1 MKFFVEYK
9 WPLLTIFMIS
19 GALIYWGIEDED
31 KVWVSIA
38 AAHYFPP
45 NHRIDEFYVDRL
57 AYGNSGFDGD
67 AGMGMC
73 CVWLPKRWRPGMVV
87 DVRWVVTDWT
97 ESPIEDKQHFDWEKV
112 KLVGIYRAKVPVE
125 RYEEADDVFVHFF
138 NGGKVRVAPGVRDFR
153 DKKNLGNSIK
163 RAEERAIVGQSVNEA
178 FTAKEEAEILEE
190 RERWKERR
198 RRWP

>member
-19 GALIYWGIEDED
+19 GALIYWGTEDED

-57 AYGNSGFDGD
+57 AYGNSGFDGYAD
-67 AGMGMC
+67 MGMC
-73 CVWLPKRWRPGMVV
+73 CVWLPKHWRPGMKV
-87 DVRWVVTDWT
+87 DVRWVVSDWT
-97 ESPIEDKQHFDWEKV
+97 GSPIDDKEHFDWEKV
-112 KLVGIYRAKVPVE
+112 KLVGVYRATVPVE

-153 DKKNLGNSIK
+153 DKKNLEESITK
-163 RAEERAIVGQSVNEA
+163 AEAKAIAGQKVSEA

-190 RERWKERR
+190 REKWRERR